1 MIVVADSSPL
11 IALSRVG
18 RIRLLKEMFG
28 RLVVPEAVWQELT
41 AGNTNRAGVSEL
53 LQSDW
58 IERRTVSDRGLVN
71 LLRRDLGAGEAEAI
85 VLAREIDADVL
96 LIDERL
102 GRSAAESLGITITG
116 LVGILIEAKQRQ
128 LLTDPIGLANELR
141 DRAGF
146 WISDSLM
153 NLILQG

>member
-41 AGNTNRAGVSEL
+41 AGDTNRVGVSEL

>member
-41 AGNTNRAGVSEL
+41 AGDTNRVGVSEL

-128 LLTDPIGLANELR
+128 LLTDPIGLANDLR